1 MEVDGVYPDEFS
13 KIALALT
20 SAQLAKQ
27 GFVGESGVGEDL
39 AFNFIG
45 WKEGKIVTITQLNK
59 DHMKEAPI
67 DRLQRCAGMLRMIK
81 GFWGVDSISM
91 VAEGYCSPDIDKT
104 RGLDLQKA
112 YLDDATGV
120 SECITVTHA
129 EPDDF
134 GDVELTLVSTSY
146 EYRANNKMHFK
157 PITVY
162 PNGAVNTLRDKSYP
176 ALLYKTVREDYV
188 VNETDEDEAAEA
200 INNLGFHLQVF
211 Y

>member
-1 MEVDGVYPDEFS
+1 VGVDDLYPDEFS

-27 GFVGESGVGEDL
+27 GFVSEAGVGEDL

-45 WKEGKIVTITQLNK
+45 WKDGKVLTIVQLSK
-59 DHMKEAPI
+59 KHMQEKPI
-67 DRLQRCAGMLRMIK
+67 DRLQRCAAMLSILK
-81 GFWGVDSISM
+81 GFWDIDSISM
-91 VAEGYCSPDIDKT
+91 VAEGYCSPDVEKT

-112 YLDDATGV
+112 FLDETTGV

-129 EPDDF
+129 ESDEM
-134 GDVELTLVSTSY
+134 GGAELTLVSIAY
-146 EYRANNKMHFK
+146 EYLAKNRMLFK

-162 PNGAVNTLRDKSYP
+162 PDGAVRTLRDKSYP
-176 ALLYKTVREDYV
+176 ALLYKTVMEQYI
-188 VNETDEDEAAEA
+188 VNEKDEDEAAEA

>member
-1 MEVDGVYPDEFS
+1 MDDLYPDEFS

-27 GFVGESGVGEDL
+27 GFVSEAGVGEDL

-45 WKEGKIVTITQLNK
+45 WKDGKVLTIVQLSRK
-59 DHMKEAPI
+59 HMQEKPI
-67 DRLQRCAGMLRMIK
+67 DRLQRCAAMLSILK
-81 GFWGVDSISM
+81 GFWDIDSISM
-91 VAEGYCSPDIDKT
+91 VAEGYCSPDVEKT

-112 YLDDATGV
+112 FLDETTGV

-129 EPDDF
+129 ESDEM
-134 GDVELTLVSTSY
+134 GGAELTLVSIAY
-146 EYRANNKMHFK
+146 EYLAKNRMLFK

-162 PNGAVNTLRDKSYP
+162 PDGAVRTLRDKSYP
-176 ALLYKTVREDYV
+176 ALLYKTVMEQYI
-188 VNETDEDEAAEA
+188 VNEKDEDEAAEA

>member
-1 MEVDGVYPDEFS
+1 VGVDDLYPDEFS

-27 GFVGESGVGEDL
+27 GFVSEAGVGEDL

-45 WKEGKIVTITQLNK
+45 WKDGKVLTIVQLSK
-59 DHMKEAPI
+59 KHMQEKPI
-67 DRLQRCAGMLRMIK
+67 DRLQRCAAMLSILK
-81 GFWGVDSISM
+81 GFWDIDSISM
-91 VAEGYCSPDIDKT
+91 VAEGYCSPDVEKT

-112 YLDDATGV
+112 FLDETAGV

-129 EPDDF
+129 ESDEM
-134 GDVELTLVSTSY
+134 GGAELTLVSIAY
-146 EYRANNKMHFK
+146 EYLAKNRMLFK

-162 PNGAVNTLRDKSYP
+162 PDGAVRTLRDKSYP
-176 ALLYKTVREDYV
+176 ALLYKTVMEQYI
-188 VNETDEDEAAEA
+188 VNEKDEDEAAEA